1 MTSTEYEHVPIG
13 DVSENEDNRYRHFP
27 EKLIIFPSNVLNTF
41 GLLLPQEHISIK
53 KKRENKIFIIVDH
66 MLLSYLIIF
75 SRPEFLNK

>member
-1 MTSTEYEHVPIG
+1 MTSTEYEHVPLG

-53 KKRENKIFIIVDH
+53 KRENKIFIIVDH
-66 MLLSYLIIF
+66 MLFSYLIII

>member
-1 MTSTEYEHVPIG
+1 MTSTEYEHVPLG

-53 KKRENKIFIIVDH
+53 KEKITY
-66 MLLSYLIIF
+66 LLLWTICF
-75 SRPEFLNK
+75 SHT

>member
-1 MTSTEYEHVPIG
+1 MTSTEYEHVPLG

-53 KKRENKIFIIVDH
+53 KKEKIKY
-66 MLLSYLIIF
+66 LLLWTICF
-75 SRPEFLNK
+75 SHT

>member
-1 MTSTEYEHVPIG
+1 MTSTEYEHVPLG

-53 KKRENKIFIIVDH
+53 KGENKIFIIVDH
-66 MLLSYLIIF
+66 MLFSYLIII